1 MRGLHAHPS
10 HNLHILTYFS
20 INYSAQSHLDLK
32 EESISSTSRRREI
45 SEARSIVS
53 YLAINEMGYSASEV
67 GWALSINREN
77 ASRGA
82 ARGKKA
88 FDKYEDFKDIGN

>member
-1 MRGLHAHPS
+1 VGKCKEKRMPL
-10 HNLHILTYFS
+10 
-20 INYSAQSHLDLK
+20 AQLIKKVASHLDLK
-32 EESISSTSRRREI
+32 EESITSTSRRREI

-53 YLAINEMGYSASEV
+53 YLAINKMGYSASNV

-88 FDKYEDFKDIGN
+88 LDKYEDFKDIGN